1 MYPLIKTVYAGGSN
15 ANEIKN
21 SAVAPIMNYGDSPAM
36 GLAFYIVQLWKTMV
50 ILGGLAFLIY
60 LIWGG
65 LELMIAGGD
74 KGRLE
79 NGQQKITN
87 ALIGLLILV
96 GSFAITVF
104 IEGVFKINLLQPAF
118 PDNR

>member
-1 MYPLIKTVYAGGSN
+1 MYSLIKPAF
-15 ANEIKN
+15 AFPNEITN
-21 SAVAPIMNYGDSPAM
+21 NALPSVIRASSPGV

-79 NGQQKITN
+79 NGTQKITN

-96 GSFAITVF
+96 GSYAIVLF
-104 IEGVFKINLLQPAF
+104 IQGVFKINLLAPSF
-118 PDNR
+118 SNNLIP